1 MPTDKELKML
11 TFKDFKGPAAMV
23 CIKTGLRIDKAINWG
38 GFTDLFQEMDAKRG
52 GTLADQFLALPAST
66 AETAL
71 IQAILHAAD
80 YSRHADSIGGAG
92 TWKRLGYVTGIHA
105 QAVAA
110 AIVRQD

>member
-1 MPTDKELKML
+1 ML
-11 TFKDFKGPAAMV
+11 TFKAFKGPAAMV

-38 GFTDLFQEMDAKRG
+38 GFTDLFQEMDARRG
-52 GTLADQFLALPAST
+52 GKLPDQFLALPAST
-66 AETAL
+66 GETAL

-80 YSRHADSIGGAG
+80 YSQHADRMEGSG
-92 TWKRLGYVTGIHA
+92 TWKRLDYVTGIHA